1 MANVSAYG
9 ITNIQFNDMCNLQ
22 SALVLQWVSNIDLR
36 DAQFLTPLAL
46 IMESGKLILAK
57 EIADSAYVTQ
67 FRRGLAL
74 TKNIPEYEY
83 EMFETTSYYV
93 SGLLFEHWN
102 LDETFIEVLK
112 SLDFEMERPNKKIEF
127 YRDILDVVR
136 TTINVKG
143 ILTDQTIREGKALVK
158 AMGLSE
164 YTFDKVAHRMKRHYE
179 ESKGIA

>member
-9 ITNIQFNDMCNLQ
+9 ITKIQFNDMCTLQ
-22 SALVLQWVSNIDLR
+22 SALVLQWISNVDLR
-36 DAQFLTPLAL
+36 DAQFLMPLAL
-46 IMESGKLILAK
+46 IMESGKLVLAK
-57 EIADSAYVTQ
+57 EIADSAYVSQ
-67 FRRGLAL
+67 FRRGLAH

-102 LDETFIEVLK
+102 LDETFIEILK
-112 SLDFEMERPNKKIEF
+112 SLDFEMERPNKKIEY

-143 ILTDQTIREGKALVK
+143 ILTEQTIREGKALVK

-164 YTFDKVAHRMKRHYE
+164 YTFEKVAHRMKRHYE